1 MTLINILNDDRVVV
15 IAGSLISGLFISLV
29 SVGIWIFKKT
39 MKQIEAGQSERHE
52 TIQMI
57 QYKFRSINKYV
68 RETDK
73 IQLIHDEKIKNLA
86 LSHTELKEKVNSHGE
101 KLEQHAI
108 KIEQLKKSA

>member
-1 MTLINILNDDRVVV
+1 MILSNILTDDRVVV

-39 MKQIEAGQSERHE
+39 MKQIEAGHVERGE

-73 IQLIHDEKIKNLA
+73 IQLLHDEKIKNLA
-86 LSHTELKEKVNSHGE
+86 LSHNELKEKVNSHAS
-101 KLEQHAI
+101 KLEQHGLS
-108 KIEQLKKSA
+108 IEQLKKSA